1 MLTSRNEQGILQ
13 RVANNEFLSLWKK
26 QSVHVGKRVDL
37 KQSKGFSFSLNI
49 ELA

>member
-26 QSVHVGKRVDL
+26 QSVHVEKKVDL
-37 KQSKGFSFSLNI
+37 KQSKGFPFSLNT